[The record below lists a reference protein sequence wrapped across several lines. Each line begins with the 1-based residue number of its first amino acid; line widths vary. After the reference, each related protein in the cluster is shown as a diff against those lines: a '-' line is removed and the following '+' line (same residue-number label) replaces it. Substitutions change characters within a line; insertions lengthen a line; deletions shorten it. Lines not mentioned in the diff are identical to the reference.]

1 MKQRNLAR
9 LKWLDSNERVDA
21 DVFHKTG
28 QLSQKRR
35 AAPPQTSRHTRCNKN
50 SPPRAVLAT
59 NVEIG
64 RVGVRLSKC
73 FHRLAGGAGGRSEG
87 AVIGDNLD
95 ISGSLPVERS
105 EPPSSYTFAK

>member
-1 MKQRNLAR
+1 MHLHCCHRVCYPHVKQRNLAS

-50 SPPRAVLAT
+50 SPQRAVLAT

-73 FHRLAGGAGGRSEG
+73 FHRLAGGASGGGGEVWVGR
-87 AVIGDNLD
+87 
-95 ISGSLPVERS
+95 
-105 EPPSSYTFAK
+105 